1 MKRTELVFILDMS
14 GSMEGLTN
22 DTIGGFNSILKEQA
36 EARLDARMLAV
47 VERFLDCV
55 RTRE

>member
-14 GSMEGLTN
+14 GSMEGLTY

-55 RTRE
+55 RARE

>member
-1 MKRTELVFILDMS
+1 MKRTELIFILDMS
-14 GSMEGLTN
+14 GSMEGLTD

-55 RTRE
+55 RARG